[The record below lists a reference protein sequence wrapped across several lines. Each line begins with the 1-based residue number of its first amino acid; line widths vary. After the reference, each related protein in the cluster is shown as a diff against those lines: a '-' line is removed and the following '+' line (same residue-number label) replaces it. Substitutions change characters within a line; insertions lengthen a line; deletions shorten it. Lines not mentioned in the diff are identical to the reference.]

1 MIPKVYSTE
10 EFEAEYTYEGS
21 DLGMTWS
28 PEKTFFRL
36 WSPFAKSAKLRL
48 YKTGNIG
55 ENDIIEEINMTADI
69 RGTWVAE
76 VFGDLNG
83 IYYTFC
89 VVIDGEER
97 EAADPYAKAAGAN
110 GLRSMVIDLDSTDPE
125 GWEKDESPWSEEKSV
140 TDAVIYELHVRD
152 LSSDE
157 SSGIEHK
164 GKFLGVIEEGT
175 KNSGGKPT
183 GIDHIK
189 DLGITHIHFLP
200 SFDYGSVDESK
211 PEAPQYNWGYDP
223 MNFNIPEGSYATD
236 AKNGAVRIRE
246 MKQMVQG
253 LHKNGLCA
261 VMDVVYNHVYLT
273 EEFCFNRLVPGYFSR
288 EDENWNYSAGSG
300 CGNDTASERSMVRK
314 FIVDSVKYWAE
325 EYHIDG
331 FRFDLSGL
339 LDVVTLNEVIVEV
352 HKIRPSVIIYCEG
365 WDMPTKL
372 TKPGI
377 ELANQFNSH
386 KMPGSA
392 FFSDTIRDT
401 LYGAAFK
408 KEEGG
413 FVSGKKGLEPV
424 LKDCFLGMAS
434 WCKNP
439 FQSINYVSCHDGL
452 TLFDKLAVSAPKAD
466 FAERVRMN
474 RLTAAIYIL
483 SQGVPLLHAGEEML
497 RSKPLPDGT
506 FEHNSY
512 NKPDSVN
519 SIKWDDLE
527 KPEYQ
532 KTFEYY
538 KGLIRFRKNHGAFR
552 LRNASDVRSHVTVID
567 NTEAGTA
574 AFHLW
579 GNING
584 EKSEAIYVVFN
595 ANPNELEI
603 ELPVGRW
610 SICIDGENS
619 GDEPLYTA
627 EGKFTVPPIS
637 AVVMVK

>member
-10 EFEAEYTYEGS
+10 EFEAEYTYTGS

-28 PEKTFFRL
+28 PEKTAFRL
-36 WSPFAKSAKLRL
+36 WSPFAESAKLRL
-48 YKTGNIG
+48 YKSGDIG
-55 ENDIIEEINMTADI
+55 ENDLIEEINMTADI
-69 RGTWVAE
+69 RGTWVVE

-83 IYYTFC
+83 VYYTFC

-97 EAADPYAKAAGAN
+97 EAADPYAKTAGAN
-110 GLRSMVIDLDSTDPE
+110 GWRSMVIDLTSTNPE
-125 GWEKDESPWSEEKSV
+125 GWEKDESPWSENKSV

-157 SSGIEHK
+157 SSGIVNK

-175 KNSGGKPT
+175 KTPGGKPT

-200 SFDYGSVDESK
+200 SFDYGSVDETK
-211 PEAPQYNWGYDP
+211 PEVPQFNWGYDP
-223 MNFNIPEGSYATD
+223 MNFNIPEGSYSTD

-246 MKQMVQG
+246 MKKMVQG

-261 VMDVVYNHVYLT
+261 VMDVVYNHVYHT

-288 EDENWNYSAGSG
+288 QDENGNYSAGSG

-339 LDVVTLNEVIVEV
+339 LDVVTMNEVIVEV
-352 HKIRPSVIIYCEG
+352 HKIRPSVIVYCEG
-365 WDMPTKL
+365 WDMPTAV
-372 TKPGI
+372 TKPGV
-377 ELANQFNSH
+377 ELAHQYNSP

-392 FFSDTIRDT
+392 FFSDTMRDM
-401 LYGAAFK
+401 LYGPAFREKEKGFAA
-408 KEEGG
+408 
-413 FVSGKKGLEPV
+413 GKKGLEPI
-424 LKDCFLGMAS
+424 LRDCFMGTPS

-452 TLFDKLAVSAPKAD
+452 TLFDKLALSAPEAD
-466 FAERVRMN
+466 FSERVRMN
-474 RLTAAIYIL
+474 KLAAAVYIL
-483 SQGVPLLHAGEEML
+483 SQGVPFMQAGEEML

-506 FEHNSY
+506 LEHNSY
-512 NKPDSVN
+512 NCPDSVN
-519 SIKWDDLE
+519 SIKWNDLE

-532 KTFEYY
+532 NTFEYY
-538 KGLIRFRKNHGAFR
+538 KGLIRFRKNHGALR
-552 LRNASDVRSHVTVID
+552 LRNADDVCSHVTVID
-567 NTEAGTA
+567 GMEEGMA
-574 AFHLW
+574 AFHIW
-579 GNING
+579 GNIND
-584 EKSEAIYVVFN
+584 EKAEAIYVVFN
-595 ANPNELEI
+595 ANREEKKI
-603 ELPVGRW
+603 SLPVGRW
-610 SICIDGENS
+610 NVCIDGENS
-619 GDEPLYTA
+619 GDETLYTA
-627 EGKFTVPPIS
+627 EENFTVPPIS
-637 AVVMVK
+637 AAVMVK